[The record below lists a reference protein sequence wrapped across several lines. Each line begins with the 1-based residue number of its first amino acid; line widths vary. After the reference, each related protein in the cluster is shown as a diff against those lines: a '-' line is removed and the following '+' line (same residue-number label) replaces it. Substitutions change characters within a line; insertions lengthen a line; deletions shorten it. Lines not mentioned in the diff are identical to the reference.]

1 MNLYKT
7 SGYLSLVFG
16 ALCCIFIVLLVL
28 TDKPLFLMLSLMNT
42 FLGFI
47 SAIINIFLNAKYEIS
62 RRGAISMGFA
72 GLILSSVP
80 VVFLMILILK
90 R

>member
-28 TDKPLFLMLSLMNT
+28 TDKPLFLMLSLLNT

-47 SAIINIFLNAKYEIS
+47 SSIINIFLNAKYEIS
-62 RRGAISMGFA
+62 KKNFSMGFA

-80 VVFLMILILK
+80 VVFLMIFILK

>member
-28 TDKPLFLMLSLMNT
+28 TNKPLFLMLSLLNT
-42 FLGFI
+42 FLGFV
-47 SAIINIFLNAKYEIS
+47 SSIINIFLNAKYEIS
-62 RRGAISMGFA
+62 KKKVSMGFA

>member
-1 MNLYKT
+1 MNLYKA

-16 ALCCIFIVLLVL
+16 GLCCIFIVLLVL
-28 TDKPLFLMLSLMNT
+28 TDNPLFLMLSLLNT

-47 SAIINIFLNAKYEIS
+47 SAIINIFLNAKHEIS
-62 RRGAISMGFA
+62 KKNFSMGFA

-80 VVFLMILILK
+80 VIFLMILILK
-90 R
+90 P

>member
-28 TDKPLFLMLSLMNT
+28 TNKPLFLMLSLLNT

-47 SAIINIFLNAKYEIS
+47 SSIINIFLNAKYEI
-62 RRGAISMGFA
+62 AKKKFSMGFA

-80 VVFLMILILK
+80 VVFMMIIIFK

>member
-7 SGYLSLVFG
+7 SGYLSIVFG
-16 ALCCIFIVLLVL
+16 ALCCIFIVLLVI
-28 TDKPLFLMLSLMNT
+28 TNKPLFLMLSLLNT

-47 SAIINIFLNAKYEIS
+47 SSIVNIFLNARHEIS
-62 RRGAISMGFA
+62 KKNFSLGFA

-80 VVFLMILILK
+80 VIFLMFLIFN

>member
-7 SGYLSLVFG
+7 SGYLSIVFG

-28 TDKPLFLMLSLMNT
+28 TNNPLFLMLSLLNT

-47 SAIINIFLNAKYEIS
+47 GSIVNIFLNAKHEIS
-62 RRGAISMGFA
+62 KKKFSMGFA

>member
-28 TDKPLFLMLSLMNT
+28 TDKPLFLMLSLLNT

-47 SAIINIFLNAKYEIS
+47 SSIINIFLNAKYEIS
-62 RRGAISMGFA
+62 KKNFSMGFA

>member
-1 MNLYKT
+1 MNLYKST
-7 SGYLSLVFG
+7 GYLSLVFG
-16 ALCCIFIVLLVL
+16 ALCCLFIVLLVI
-28 TDKPLFLMLSLMNT
+28 TDNPLFLMLSLINT
-42 FLGFI
+42 FLGFV

-62 RRGAISMGFA
+62 KKNFSMGFA

-80 VVFLMILILK
+80 VAFLMILILK

>member
-7 SGYLSLVFG
+7 TGYLSLVFG

-28 TDKPLFLMLSLMNT
+28 TDKPLFLMLSLLNT

-47 SAIINIFLNAKYEIS
+47 SSIINIFLNAKHEIS
-62 RRGAISMGFA
+62 KKNFSMGFA